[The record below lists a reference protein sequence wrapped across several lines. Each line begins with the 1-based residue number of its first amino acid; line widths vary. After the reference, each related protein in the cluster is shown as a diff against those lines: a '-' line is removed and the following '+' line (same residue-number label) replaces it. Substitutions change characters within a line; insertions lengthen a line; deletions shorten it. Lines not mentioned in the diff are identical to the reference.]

1 MLPQVAA
8 PRTARALPPHEAGL
22 WLWSVAKLASAG
34 DLLEARGFCVQ
45 DTYPTI
51 DSRSEVYQFNKD
63 GQVKL
68 HFESAIHALH
78 LVPSQPAIEH
88 LYSRRL
94 HGRRA
99 SRSQRPCSA
108 RSRQQC
114 GGRSRRRSRLRL
126 QVRRYSYSRF
136 SILAAPFWL
145 FHFGCTI
152 VSESVFALVA
162 LSESHSPCVCRWQCS
177 RSKGWRTP

>member
-78 LVPSQPAIEH
+78 PVPSQPAVEH
-88 LYSRRL
+88 LYYLVLPEAPRTPGEPFPAAL
-94 HGRRA
+94 QCAQPAAVRRA
-99 SRSQRPCSA
+99 VTEALALALASSQVQL
-108 RSRQQC
+108 QQVEHFGC
-114 GGRSRRRSRLRL
+114 P
-126 QVRRYSYSRF
+126 
-136 SILAAPFWL
+136 ILAVPFWL
-145 FHFGCTI
+145 HHCI
-152 VSESVFALVA
+152 
-162 LSESHSPCVCRWQCS
+162 
-177 RSKGWRTP
+177 